1 MIEKQVLKVVLS
13 KLAQARLQN
22 SIETINRKIQRLAQ
36 AFGSNSY
43 TFKNTVAFLQKGALQ
58 KFVGESASG
67 FLKVDY
73 MKIKKFIQAGN
84 DLSEVNEILTKMA
97 GVKMTSDGEMIR
109 TGDKIP
115 TVGQLRKEAKE
126 KMQDMDAGH
135 MDVDEFIETLNRFS
149 SEFQSA
155 YNATIRDVGASR
167 MYDDP
172 VVGQL
177 WSENRGS
184 DGRLSYPQMA
194 RIMKGMDELRAEA
207 AAQEGWVEANED
219 IPF

>member
-43 TFKNTVAFLQKGALQ
+43 TFKNEVAFLQKGALQ

-167 MYDDP
+167 MHDDS
-172 VVGQL
+172 VVDQL
-177 WSENRGS
+177 WSENREH

-194 RIMKGMDELRAEA
+194 RIMKRMDELRAEA

>member
-126 KMQDMDAGH
+126 KMQGMDAEH

-155 YNATIRDVGASR
+155 YNATIREVGASR

>member
-1 MIEKQVLKVVLS
+1 MIEKQVLKVVLT

-126 KMQDMDAGH
+126 KMQDMDAEH

-155 YNATIRDVGASR
+155 YNATIREVGASR

>member
-1 MIEKQVLKVVLS
+1 MQLARAYRKEHIMIEKQVLKVVLS

-126 KMQDMDAGH
+126 KMQKDARDG
-135 MDVDEFIETLNRFS
+135 DVTMFLNDLPDQYDE
-149 SEFQSA
+149 
-155 YNATIRDVGASR
+155 
-167 MYDDP
+167 
-172 VVGQL
+172 
-177 WSENRGS
+177 
-184 DGRLSYPQMA
+184 
-194 RIMKGMDELRAEA
+194 
-207 AAQEGWVEANED
+207 
-219 IPF
+219 